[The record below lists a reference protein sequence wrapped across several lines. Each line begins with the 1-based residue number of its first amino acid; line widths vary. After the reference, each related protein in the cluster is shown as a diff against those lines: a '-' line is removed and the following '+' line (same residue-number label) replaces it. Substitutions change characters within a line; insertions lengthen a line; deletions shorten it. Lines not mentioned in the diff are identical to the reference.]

1 MAPRGFITV
10 LKMKKESYFIIRS
23 WMPELGLRGA
33 ALSVYAV
40 IYGFTVRG
48 RTFRGSC
55 ETLAQLTGSV
65 RRTVLRALDEL
76 TRRGL
81 VKRVDARL
89 PGSKRPSFPE
99 YVAVRPEPACVKTSQ
114 GVCQNVAEGVTESH
128 IIIKDTD
135 IEDSMYNNTPSSG
148 GMTGRAKTPRGNA
161 PVFDEEFERLWE
173 LYPRKQG
180 RSDARKAYIS
190 ARRSG
195 VTEET
200 VRKGIEAYV
209 RYIGARGIDRR
220 FVKQG
225 GNWFLSRCWEDREA
239 LEQSAGT
246 QAEPPRRGSGNNR
259 ALNYKQRHYTKESLK
274 AMGIDFGEDDDD
286 E

>member
-76 TRRGL
+76 TRQGL
-81 VKRVDARL
+81 VKRVDAHL

-148 GMTGRAKTPRGNA
+148 GMTGRAKAPRGMLRYSTRSSKGCGSCTRA
-161 PVFDEEFERLWE
+161 SRAVRT
-173 LYPRKQG
+173 RG
-180 RSDARKAYIS
+180 RRIS
-190 ARRSG
+190 PPA
-195 VTEET
+195 
-200 VRKGIEAYV
+200 
-209 RYIGARGIDRR
+209 
-220 FVKQG
+220 
-225 GNWFLSRCWEDREA
+225 DRE
-239 LEQSAGT
+239 
-246 QAEPPRRGSGNNR
+246 
-259 ALNYKQRHYTKESLK
+259 
-274 AMGIDFGEDDDD
+274 
-286 E
+286 